1 MIIEQLIFT
10 IIALAI
16 FVYMFFRMI
25 KNNDTTYIAILILE
39 ALGIFLNFVEVL
51 FGKKINSL
59 LVIIKYILA
68 IFLPIGIII
77 LEKKDI
83 YLLEIVNLA
92 KAKICLLFGN
102 NKKAKQ
108 ALLSILEKNPNSYK
122 SHKLLAQIY
131 EKEGGMRRAIDE
143 YVQAVDL
150 NKKDYESYYKVAL
163 LLNNLEKREEAAQM
177 LFSLLNK
184 KPDIY

>member
-1 MIIEQLIFT
+1 M
-10 IIALAI
+10 
-16 FVYMFFRMI
+16 
-25 KNNDTTYIAILILE
+25 
-39 ALGIFLNFVEVL
+39 
-51 FGKKINSL
+51 
-59 LVIIKYILA
+59 
-68 IFLPIGIII
+68 
-77 LEKKDI
+77 
-83 YLLEIVNLA
+83 EIVNLA

-184 KPDIY
+184 KPVHNEVLRGINKEDVYEFAY